1 MLSNL
6 ATTIGPSRT
15 NGASVA
21 LLNDLSNNI
30 NTNFIARDD
39 ANNKYMTTEKVVSY
53 FGNSTT
59 LVSSQKLATD
69 ISSNVTEIKNEI
81 IQEITDIPQPPQPYV
96 NGNVYYLTP
105 DGIGK
110 SQTIADD

>member
-30 NTNFIARDD
+30 NTNFITIEDIK
-39 ANNKYMTTEKVVSY
+39 KYLTTEKVVSY
-53 FGNSTT
+53 LGNSTT

-81 IQEITDIPQPPQPYV
+81 TQKLRDQRPTPQPYV
-96 NGNVYYLTP
+96 TGNVYYLTP